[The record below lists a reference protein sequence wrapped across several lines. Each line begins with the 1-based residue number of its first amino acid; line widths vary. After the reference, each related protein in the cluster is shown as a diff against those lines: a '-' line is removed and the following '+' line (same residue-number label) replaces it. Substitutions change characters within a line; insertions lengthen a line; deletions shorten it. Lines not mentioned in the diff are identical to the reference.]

1 MPLGP
6 TPTRPT
12 ATSSSRTRPR
22 RPPCR
27 CSRST
32 TTTFAARTAPR
43 WVRSTRST
51 SSTCAR
57 AAFPSRPR
65 SGCSSRASSA
75 TCSTASRSST
85 RASWSRRSWSPAL
98 ASYRVASVDDL
109 PGETMKRVEA
119 GDIPVCL
126 AHAEDGSFYAL
137 NDVCTHEEFS
147 LCDGELWGMDVECP
161 QHGSRFNLAT
171 GIAYLDSANTSQR
184 PKQMTGAM
192 LDYFEKFNSN
202 IHRAA
207 YRIAEEATVR
217 YEATREKVRTFINA
231 ASTKE
236 IVYTRG
242 TTEAINLVAYAW
254 GRKNIKAGD
263 LIVLTILDHHSNIVP
278 WQILAAE
285 KGARI
290 EYVDIDERGELRQ
303 DQFADLLKRG
313 PKLVAFNLVSNAMG
327 TINPAHE
334 MVAAAKKAG
343 ATVLVDGAQSTP
355 HQPVDVRALG
365 CDFYAFSGH
374 KMLGPTGAGILY
386 GRRELL
392 EAMDPF
398 MSGGDMIKTV
408 RVEGT
413 TYHDL
418 PWKFEAGTQAIAE
431 VIGLGTAVDYLT
443 ELGMDAVRAHELE
456 ITEYAYEALSEV
468 DQLTVYGPPP
478 SRRAGVISFA
488 LEGVHPHDLATIA
501 DRDQVCLRAGHH
513 CAMPLMTR
521 LGIPATARASFYVY
535 TQKEEVDRL
544 VGSIREAQRIFA

>member
-1 MPLGP
+1 MAVRTLDV
-6 TPTRPT
+6 T
-12 ATSSSRTRPR
+12 AIR
-22 RPPCR
+22 RD
-27 CSRST
+27 
-32 TTTFAARTAPR
+32 
-43 WVRSTRST
+43 
-51 SSTCAR
+51 
-57 AAFPSRPR
+57 FPIF
-65 SGCSSRASSA
+65 
-75 TCSTASRSST
+75 
-85 RASWSRRSWSPAL
+85 
-98 ASYRVASVDDL
+98 
-109 PGETMKRVEA
+109 E
-119 GDIPVCL
+119 
-126 AHAEDGSFYAL
+126 
-137 NDVCTHEEFS
+137 
-147 LCDGELWGMDVECP
+147 
-161 QHGSRFNLAT
+161 T

-184 PKQMTGAM
+184 PRQVTGAM
-192 LDYFEKFNSN
+192 LEYFEKFNSN

-217 YEATREKVRTFINA
+217 YEATREKVRAFINA
-231 ASTKE
+231 ASTRE

-242 TTEAINLVAYAW
+242 TTEGINLVAYGW
-254 GRKNIKAGD
+254 GRKNITQGD

-285 KGARI
+285 KDAKI

-303 DQFADLLKRG
+303 DQLAALLARG
-313 PKLVAFNLVSNAMG
+313 PKLVAFNLVSNALG
-327 TINPAHE
+327 TINPARD

-398 MSGGDMIKTV
+398 MAGGDMIKAV

-431 VIGLGTAVDYLT
+431 VIGLGAAVDYLGG
-443 ELGMDAVRAHELE
+443 LGMDAVRAHELE
-456 ITEYAYEALSEV
+456 ITEYAYEALSDVEG
-468 DQLTVYGPPP
+468 LTVYGPPP
-478 SRRAGVISFA
+478 SRRAGVISFS
-488 LEGVHPHDLATIA
+488 LDGIHPHDLATIA

-521 LGIPATARASFYVY
+521 LGLPATARASFYVY
-535 TQKEEVDRL
+535 TLKEEVDRL
-544 VGSIREAQRIFA
+544 VSSIGEAQRIFA

>member
-1 MPLGP
+1 M
-6 TPTRPT
+6 TMATRT
-12 ATSSSRTRPR
+12 LDV
-22 RPPCR
+22 
-27 CSRST
+27 
-32 TTTFAARTAPR
+32 AAIRKD
-43 WVRSTRST
+43 
-51 SSTCAR
+51 
-57 AAFPSRPR
+57 FPIF
-65 SGCSSRASSA
+65 
-75 TCSTASRSST
+75 
-85 RASWSRRSWSPAL
+85 
-98 ASYRVASVDDL
+98 
-109 PGETMKRVEA
+109 E
-119 GDIPVCL
+119 
-126 AHAEDGSFYAL
+126 
-137 NDVCTHEEFS
+137 
-147 LCDGELWGMDVECP
+147 
-161 QHGSRFNLAT
+161 T

-184 PKQMTGAM
+184 PRQVTGAM

-217 YEATREKVRTFINA
+217 YEATREKVRAFINA

-236 IVYTRG
+236 IIYTRG
-242 TTEAINLVAYAW
+242 TTEAINLVAYSW
-254 GRKNIKAGD
+254 GRRNIRSGD

-285 KGARI
+285 KDAKI

-303 DQFADLLKRG
+303 DQLAALLARG
-313 PKLVAFNLVSNAMG
+313 PKLVAFNLVSNALG
-327 TINPAHE
+327 TINPARD

-398 MSGGDMIKTV
+398 MAGGDMIKAV

-431 VIGLGTAVDYLT
+431 VIGLGAAVDYLGG
-443 ELGMDAVRAHELE
+443 LGMDAVRAHELE
-456 ITEYAYEALSEV
+456 ITEYAYEALSDVEG
-468 DQLTVYGPPP
+468 LTVYGPPP
-478 SRRAGVISFA
+478 SRRAGVISFS
-488 LEGVHPHDLATIA
+488 LDGIHPHDLATIA

-535 TQKEEVDRL
+535 TLKEEVDRL
-544 VGSIREAQRIFA
+544 VSSIGEAQRIFA

>member
-1 MPLGP
+1 M
-6 TPTRPT
+6 
-12 ATSSSRTRPR
+12 
-22 RPPCR
+22 
-27 CSRST
+27 
-32 TTTFAARTAPR
+32 
-43 WVRSTRST
+43 ST
-51 SSTCAR
+51 STFDV
-57 AAFPSRPR
+57 AAVRKDFPI
-65 SGCSSRASSA
+65 
-75 TCSTASRSST
+75 
-85 RASWSRRSWSPAL
+85 L
-98 ASYRVASVDDL
+98 
-109 PGETMKRVEA
+109 E
-119 GDIPVCL
+119 
-126 AHAEDGSFYAL
+126 
-137 NDVCTHEEFS
+137 
-147 LCDGELWGMDVECP
+147 
-161 QHGSRFNLAT
+161 T

-184 PKQMTGAM
+184 PRQVTGAM
-192 LDYFEKFNSN
+192 LEYFEKFNSN

-217 YEATREKVRTFINA
+217 YEATREKVRAFINA

-242 TTEAINLVAYAW
+242 TTEAINLVAYGW

-285 KGARI
+285 KGAQI

-327 TINPAHE
+327 TINPAQQ
-334 MVAAAKKAG
+334 MVAAARKAG

-398 MSGGDMIKTV
+398 MAGGDMIKTV

-431 VIGLGTAVDYLT
+431 VIGLGAAVDYLT
-443 ELGMDAVRAHELE
+443 ALGMDAIRAHELE
-456 ITEYAYEALSEV
+456 ITDYAYEALS
-468 DQLTVYGPPP
+468 DIDGLTLYGPPP
-478 SRRAGVISFA
+478 ARRAGVVSFA
-488 LEGVHPHDLATIA
+488 LEGIHPHDLATIA

-521 LGIPATARASFYVY
+521 LGVPATARASFYVY
-535 TQKEEVDRL
+535 TLKEEIDRL
-544 VGSIREAQRIFA
+544 VSSIKEAQRIFA

>member
-1 MPLGP
+1 M
-6 TPTRPT
+6 TMATRT
-12 ATSSSRTRPR
+12 LDV
-22 RPPCR
+22 
-27 CSRST
+27 
-32 TTTFAARTAPR
+32 AAIRKD
-43 WVRSTRST
+43 
-51 SSTCAR
+51 
-57 AAFPSRPR
+57 FPIF
-65 SGCSSRASSA
+65 
-75 TCSTASRSST
+75 
-85 RASWSRRSWSPAL
+85 
-98 ASYRVASVDDL
+98 
-109 PGETMKRVEA
+109 E
-119 GDIPVCL
+119 
-126 AHAEDGSFYAL
+126 
-137 NDVCTHEEFS
+137 
-147 LCDGELWGMDVECP
+147 
-161 QHGSRFNLAT
+161 T

-184 PKQMTGAM
+184 PKQVTGAM

-217 YEATREKVRTFINA
+217 YEATREKVRAFINA

-236 IVYTRG
+236 IIYTRG
-242 TTEAINLVAYAW
+242 TTEAINLVAYSW
-254 GRKNIKAGD
+254 GRKNIRSGD

-285 KGARI
+285 KNAKI
-290 EYVDIDERGELRQ
+290 EYVDIDEKGELRQ
-303 DQFADLLKRG
+303 DQFAALLARG
-313 PKLVAFNLVSNAMG
+313 PKLVAFNLVSNALG
-327 TINPAHE
+327 TINPARD

-398 MSGGDMIKTV
+398 MAGGDMIKAV

-431 VIGLGTAVDYLT
+431 VIGLGAAVDYLGG
-443 ELGMDAVRAHELE
+443 LGMDAVRAHELE
-456 ITEYAYEALSEV
+456 ITEYAYEALSDVEG
-468 DQLTVYGPPP
+468 LTVYGPPP
-478 SRRAGVISFA
+478 SRRAGVISFS
-488 LEGVHPHDLATIA
+488 LDGIHPHDLATIA

-535 TQKEEVDRL
+535 TLKEEVDRL
-544 VGSIREAQRIFA
+544 VSSIKEAQRIFA